1 MTLDLSHPDLKPKER
16 PQWPRNP
23 NQEEDEDELQYE
35 ISASPTPEIDVQKK
49 VEGPSKVQILDLHTE
64 NPLVSYRGHLFS
76 CEWRTNVGTE
86 LLFTPHDTQYEEE
99 NLTPILRCLPG
110 DVDLIAASSCR
121 IVGKPMMLEPKAEAS
136 NSSKLGREEKAG
148 PSSIPIGN
156 QASQKRKD
164 QGRFLEALQR
174 IKREKG
180 EEDEVTITITRRRNR
195 DMWRA
200 ELMRQREEEREA
212 LWEIIGDEEG
222 DEEEREMVRER
233 LRVMD
238 REDEERKRRLEGNG
252 IVGDGKIDEKKLLRM
267 GKKYLDMQMG
277 RMEVKRKRAPRKMVK
292 EGLEGPI
299 TSRDTPTSENAE
311 SPASFTP
318 SRLMNSVE
326 EGGFDEDMEDERL
339 YHEEGYVY
347 DEDASNEED
356 HTQMYDA

>member
-1 MTLDLSHPDLKPKER
+1 VTLDLSHPDLKPKEQR
-16 PQWPRNP
+16 SL

-35 ISASPTPEIDVQKK
+35 IPAPATPEVDVQKNA
-49 VEGPSKVQILDLHTE
+49 EGPSKVQILDLHTE

-121 IVGKPMMLEPKAEAS
+121 IVGKPIILKPKAEAS
-136 NSSKLGREEKAG
+136 NSSNLSRKEKAG
-148 PSSIPIGN
+148 PKSIPIGN

-164 QGRFLEALQR
+164 QGRFLEELQR

-195 DMWRA
+195 DMWKA
-200 ELMRQREEEREA
+200 ELMRQRQEEREA

-222 DEEEREMVRER
+222 DEEEREMVRKR

-238 REDEERKRRLEGNG
+238 REDEERKRRLEENG

-277 RMEVKRKRAPRKMVK
+277 RTEVKKKRAPRKVVK

-299 TSRDTPTSENAE
+299 TSRDTPASENAE
-311 SPASFTP
+311 SLTSFTP
-318 SRLMNSVE
+318 SRLMNSVD
-326 EGGFDEDMEDERL
+326 EGGFDEDIEDERL
-339 YHEEGYVY
+339 YDEEEYIY
-347 DEDASNEED
+347 DEDTPNEED